1 MPFFR
6 SSERAPLDDRFLT
19 FLLVFFIIISGKVKK
34 GSGVMRDTQ
43 KLLELAKQNNGIITA
58 AMVSRA
64 GISRGILKYLS
75 DTGELEKASRGVY
88 TLPDVWEDEF
98 VNVQS
103 RFKRGIF
110 SLETALFLCDLTDR
124 TPGRFHMV
132 FPASY
137 NLSGPKQEGIL
148 CRSAK
153 EPLYSLGTA
162 DLKTPG
168 GNIVRGYC
176 AERSLCDVLRPRNHT
191 DVQVVTDAFKTY
203 ASRKEKN
210 IPLLSEY
217 AHKLRVEERLRYYLE
232 VLL

>member
-1 MPFFR
+1 MTY
-6 SSERAPLDDRFLT
+6 S
-19 FLLVFFIIISGKVKK
+19 
-34 GSGVMRDTQ
+34 Q
-43 KLLELAKQNNGIITA
+43 KLMELAKRNNGILTT
-58 AMVSRA
+58 AMVA
-64 GISRGILKYLS
+64 ETGISRGILKYLS
-75 DTGELEKASRGVY
+75 DTGSLEKVSRGVY
-88 TLPDVWEDEF
+88 TLPEVWEDEF

-124 TPGRFHMV
+124 TPRRFHMI
-132 FPASY
+132 FPATY
-137 NLSGPKQEGIL
+137 NLSGPKRAEIICSG
-148 CRSAK
+148 SK
-153 EPLYSLGTA
+153 EPLYSLGVA

-191 DVQVVTDAFKTY
+191 DIQIITDAFKRY
-203 ASRKEKN
+203 ASQKEKN

-217 AHKLRVEERLRYYLE
+217 ARKLRVEERLRAYLE